1 LEADSDVG
9 VVGDDEGFGE
19 EVRADGGLLDF
30 FEGVMNEAVE
40 EGGLADALGS
50 EDDDFGCEEVR

>member
-1 LEADSDVG
+1 MG